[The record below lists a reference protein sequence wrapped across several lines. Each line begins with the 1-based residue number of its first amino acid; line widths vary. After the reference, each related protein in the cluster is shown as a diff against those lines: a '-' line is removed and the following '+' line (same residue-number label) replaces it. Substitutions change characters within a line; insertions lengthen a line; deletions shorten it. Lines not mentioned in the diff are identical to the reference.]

1 MIYLSE
7 DRKAAGIKRKFS
19 FFGNELWKY
28 TRVMRKYEYYCN
40 CKKNK
45 LIRELIHFRFKRLS
59 TKYGFSIPINTFGP
73 GLRIIH
79 RGTVVVNPGATVGA
93 NARINCDVVIGAKIG
108 TPDQAPQIGKN
119 CYFAPGAKV
128 FGNITIGDNVIIG
141 ANAVVVKDVG
151 DNVSVGGVP
160 ARVLSNKSTRE
171 IFKYFV
177 D

>member
-1 MIYLSE
+1 M
-7 DRKAAGIKRKFS
+7 
-19 FFGNELWKY
+19 
-28 TRVMRKYEYYCN
+28 
-40 CKKNK
+40 
-45 LIRELIHFRFKRLS
+45 
-59 TKYGFSIPINTFGP
+59 
-73 GLRIIH
+73 
-79 RGTVVVNPGATVGA
+79 VNPGATIGA

-108 TPDQAPQIGKN
+108 TPDQAPQTGKN
-119 CYFAPGAKV
+119 CYFAPDAKV